1 MRVLP
6 LAAALLLASCATHPV
21 IRTDFDSAAN
31 FHAYRTYSW
40 LPVEVPRGM
49 NPIMFRRV
57 QGAIDQAL
65 MARGYQQ
72 ATPGDFSIGFTIA
85 EKDRVEV
92 YDQGY
97 YGGWGWGGYGWGWGG
112 WGYPWGW
119 GGFSPIDIE
128 NVTEH
133 SLIIDIYD
141 TRTRQAVWHGVARKD
156 AYTRDADYARM
167 NETVTAVLANF
178 PPQPGV
184 H

>member
-6 LAAALLLASCATHPV
+6 FAALLLLAACTTNPV
-21 IRTDFDSAAN
+21 VRTDFDSAAS
-31 FHAYRTYSW
+31 FQSYRTYSW

-49 NPIMFRRV
+49 NPIMYRRV

-65 MARGYQQ
+65 MARGYSHG
-72 ATPGDFSIGFTIA
+72 TPGDFQIGFTIG

-92 YDQGY
+92 YDRGY
-97 YGGWGWGGYGWGWGG
+97 YGGWGWGGWG

-128 NVTEH
+128 NVTER

-141 TRTRQAVWHGVARKD
+141 SRTRQAVWHGVARKD
-156 AYTRDADYARM
+156 VYDDNVDYARM
-167 NETVTAVLANF
+167 HQAIGAALAQF
-178 PPQPGV
+178 PPQPAV